1 MKIDLETMD
10 DKGLVSLS
18 ADEQGFEKIYSE
30 GIAFM
35 LLKGLY
41 NMDDKDALAA
51 FKTYAELHL
60 KIDTPG
66 VGDVGDEWAYWTPGD
81 IK

>member
-1 MKIDLETMD
+1 MKIDLEAVD
-10 DKGLVSLS
+10 DEGRMVFEADKEGL
-18 ADEQGFEKIYSE
+18 EKIYSE

-41 NMDDKDALAA
+41 NMDDKDAIAA

-60 KIDTPG
+60 KIDTHG
-66 VGDVGDEWAYWTPGD
+66 VSDVPDEWAYWTPGD

>member
-1 MKIDLETMD
+1 MKIDLVLTD
-10 DKGLVSLS
+10 DEGLVDFDV
-18 ADEQGFEKIYSE
+18 DEEGLEKIYSE

-41 NMDDKDALAA
+41 NMDDKDAVSA
-51 FKTYAELHL
+51 FRTYAELHL